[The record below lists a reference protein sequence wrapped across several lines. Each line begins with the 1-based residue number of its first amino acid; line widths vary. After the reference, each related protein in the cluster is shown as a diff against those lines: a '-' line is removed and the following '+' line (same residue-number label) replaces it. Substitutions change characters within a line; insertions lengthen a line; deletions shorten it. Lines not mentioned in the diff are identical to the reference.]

1 MGAFDDLLP
10 NCVQHAK
17 AMGEIE
23 KRLEEKIG
31 EKKMD
36 NEKITYEQVMEY
48 CKTRNYALVNDEFLH
63 IVLGGNPMELF
74 GLPIEELKRVVEIY
88 KYKGVVPTADYKEGF
103 EDGVNY
109 MKTYYEK
116 VMDELVKN
124 ITR

>member
-1 MGAFDDLLP
+1 MSRNDDILP

-48 CKTRNYALVNDEFLH
+48 CKARNYALVNDEFLH
-63 IVLGGNPMELF
+63 IVLGDNPMELF
-74 GLPIEELKRVVEIY
+74 GLPIEDVKRVVEIY
-88 KYKGVVPTADYKEGF
+88 KYKGVIPTTDYAEGF
-103 EDGVNY
+103 EDGLSY